1 MQNTI
6 SRKIYLELLPP
17 TEEDARGDRER
28 ILEQL
33 APEYGEVSMPLSV
46 LRTLYPMC
54 RDAGYRL
61 TVTLVFNGSGWEV
74 LRVEPGDT
82 SYQLYGAAVDYGS
95 TTLVMQVVDLL
106 TGEVLTEH
114 FVEGSCFAVFRSRGI
129 VEPPIWIEYR
139 QLVPFAM
146 YELAEHLI
154 SPGKAAL
161 RTDKPHRLI

>member
-54 RDAGYRL
+54 RDAGYPL
-61 TVTLVFNGSGWEV
+61 TVTLLVTGSGCEI
-74 LRVEPGDT
+74 LRVEPGET
-82 SYQLYGAAVDYGS
+82 
-95 TTLVMQVVDLL
+95 
-106 TGEVLTEH
+106 
-114 FVEGSCFAVFRSRGI
+114 C
-129 VEPPIWIEYR
+129 
-139 QLVPFAM
+139 
-146 YELAEHLI
+146 
-154 SPGKAAL
+154 
-161 RTDKPHRLI
+161 

>member
-1 MQNTI
+1 MMQNTI

-61 TVTLVFNGSGWEV
+61 TVTLVFNGSGWEI

-106 TGEVLTEH
+106 TGKVLTEQSI
-114 FVEGSCFAVFRSRGI
+114 FNRQIPYGEEILSRI
-129 VEPPIWIEYR
+129 FYTKDDP
-139 QLVPFAM
+139 
-146 YELAEHLI
+146 EHLKELQQVTAD
-154 SPGKAAL
+154 SFNDADRKM
-161 RTDKPHRLI
+161 